1 MAVIKI
7 SGLKKSY
14 GKKEVLNIPDL
25 QIRMNSISAFIG
37 KNGAGKTTLMRIL
50 CGLQTPTEGSVQIE
64 PQMSALIE
72 TPALYKEMNAK
83 ENMMQQFRIRG
94 IKEEGK
100 AEELLQLVGLENTG
114 FKRVKNFSLGMKQKL
129 AIAMTLVGNPKLI
142 ILDEPING
150 LDPQGINDLRDLIV
164 KLNKE
169 QNITFFISSHILDEM
184 AKFCTDYIF
193 IDEGRIIHIM
203 TDEELK
209 NQCEKYLH
217 ITVSNM
223 EAFTKAA
230 EENNWKYEVTGQ
242 DTAKL
247 FEEVVITDFVN
258 ELSKYECQLMKCS
271 NEEISLEDFCLN
283 LVGGKA

>member
-94 IKEEGK
+94 D
-100 AEELLQLVGLENTG
+100 Q
-114 FKRVKNFSLGMKQKL
+114 R
-129 AIAMTLVGNPKLI
+129 
-142 ILDEPING
+142 
-150 LDPQGINDLRDLIV
+150 
-164 KLNKE
+164 
-169 QNITFFISSHILDEM
+169 
-184 AKFCTDYIF
+184 
-193 IDEGRIIHIM
+193 GR
-203 TDEELK
+203 
-209 NQCEKYLH
+209 Q
-217 ITVSNM
+217 S
-223 EAFTKAA
+223 
-230 EENNWKYEVTGQ
+230 
-242 DTAKL
+242 
-247 FEEVVITDFVN
+247 
-258 ELSKYECQLMKCS
+258 
-271 NEEISLEDFCLN
+271 
-283 LVGGKA
+283 

>member
-1 MAVIKI
+1 MCSK
-7 SGLKKSY
+7 
-14 GKKEVLNIPDL
+14 
-25 QIRMNSISAFIG
+25 
-37 KNGAGKTTLMRIL
+37 
-50 CGLQTPTEGSVQIE
+50 
-64 PQMSALIE
+64 QM
-72 TPALYKEMNAK
+72 
-83 ENMMQQFRIRG
+83 
-94 IKEEGK
+94 
-100 AEELLQLVGLENTG
+100 
-114 FKRVKNFSLGMKQKL
+114 
-129 AIAMTLVGNPKLI
+129 
-142 ILDEPING
+142 
-150 LDPQGINDLRDLIV
+150 
-164 KLNKE
+164 NKE
-169 QNITFFISSHILDEM
+169 KNITFFISSHILDEM

-271 NEEISLEDFCLN
+271 NEEISLEDFYLN